1 MRLYS
6 FFRSSAAFRVRI
18 ALNVKG
24 VDYETVSVNL
34 PGAAHRAPEFRA
46 VNPQATIPTLDDDG
60 TDDDGTILWQSL
72 AIIEYLDARY
82 PSPRLIP
89 QEPVA
94 RARVQ
99 ALAQLIACEVHPLN
113 NLRVLKYLR
122 GELKLDEA
130 AVGKWYSHWIAEAF
144 GPLETLVSRFS
155 GGRYCFG
162 DSLSLADVC
171 LVPQMY
177 NARRFACDL
186 TPYPTLVRIAAGLE
200 AEPAF
205 AAAAPERQPERN
217 VSRQRSASTRSRAR
231 QRTPCSMRTSSSA
244 WRPPATAVNAASIAR
259 GSSAGS
265 STRRAHASDASA
277 TFVNSGD
284 GCSSTSGISA
294 ACAAAPSG

>member
-6 FFRSSAAFRVRI
+6 FFRSSAAYRVRI

-24 VDYETVSVNL
+24 VAYETVSVDL

-60 TDDDGTILWQSL
+60 TILWQSL

-89 QEPVA
+89 EEPVA

-99 ALAQLIACEVHPLN
+99 ALAQLIACEIHPLN
-113 NLRVLKYLR
+113 NLRVMNYLR

-130 AVGKWYSHWIAEAF
+130 AVSKWYSHWIAEAF
-144 GPLETLVSRFS
+144 GPLETLVSGFS

-162 DSLSLADVC
+162 DSLSIADVC

-177 NARRFACDL
+177 NARRFNCDL

-205 AAAAPERQPERN
+205 AAAAPAQQP
-217 VSRQRSASTRSRAR
+217 
-231 QRTPCSMRTSSSA
+231 
-244 WRPPATAVNAASIAR
+244 
-259 GSSAGS
+259 
-265 STRRAHASDASA
+265 DAK
-277 TFVNSGD
+277 
-284 GCSSTSGISA
+284 
-294 ACAAAPSG
+294 